1 MGTNQEISVTDA
13 KARFS
18 ELLDRVEGGERIT
31 ITHRGKAVARLVPER
46 RKLTLEERMQAH
58 QDWIAYRDKHKPTL
72 GPGLTIKE
80 LINEGRRF

>member
-1 MGTNQEISVTDA
+1 
-13 KARFS
+13 
-18 ELLDRVEGGERIT
+18 
-31 ITHRGKAVARLVPER
+31 
-46 RKLTLEERMQAH
+46 MQAH